1 LKLDNCSSILKIYRK
16 VFLPCSFIKIFSF
29 EVNAFLKNN
38 FIKIQK
44 LWFSILWCWAIPWVV
59 ELRSASFMSILCIRL
74 VLKLKIEKLH
84 TWGHAQIDRKSLK
97 SLKIGI
103 FMIFINFGVPLWSK
117 FFLKSFETLHAYQT
131 IYKIPLCKNL
141 RRFNFVCA
149 RNGRSKFARARGE
162 NFAHSWFRINSA
174 FPRHVNDIVY
184 DFNANLNE

>member
-16 VFLPCSFIKIFSF
+16 IFLSCSFIKIFAF
-29 EVNAFLKNN
+29 EVSAFLKNN

-59 ELRSASFMSILCIRL
+59 ELRSASYRSILCIRL

-84 TWGHAQIDRKSLK
+84 TWGHAQNDRKLLK

-103 FMIFINFGVPLWSK
+103 FTIFINFGVPLWSK

-131 IYKIPLCKNL
+131 IYEIPLWKNV
-141 RRFNFVCA
+141 RWFNFVCA
-149 RNGRSKFARARGE
+149 HNGRSKFARAKDE
-162 NFAHSWFRINSA
+162 NFAHSWFLLLS
-174 FPRHVNDIVY
+174 HKM
-184 DFNANLNE
+184 